1 MRLISVKVCTVSFLG
16 TGLFCFSVA
25 HFGFKRS
32 VEIKFAYLA
41 LSTGNA
47 HVPPR
52 VSWEEGGL
60 CISDEDAAHDSA
72 DKSLAL
78 NWTKSG
84 VKW

>member
-1 MRLISVKVCTVSFLG
+1 MKVCTVSFLG

-25 HFGFKRS
+25 HFGFKRA

-41 LSTGNA
+41 LLTGNA

-52 VSWEEGGL
+52 MSWEEGGL
-60 CISDEDAAHDSA
+60 CISDEDAAHDPA

-84 VKW
+84 VRLQL